1 VDNALLRE
9 DGYRRTRST
18 PVAGAGFI
26 RIGLGDGLCHVGAK
40 AIVMPARELEVCATI
55 GLNGRPIAT
64 EAILDLVWPDSE
76 TARARTCLKVHVH
89 RIRARLGR
97 RSALFCSGE
106 RWSLG
111 PDVTLDL
118 WEWERTANQA
128 GRVPST
134 EPQRNALFATF
145 DALLAGPAPSLARSH
160 LGCRLDMAFL
170 ELLQLVGSALI
181 DDAFAR
187 RDLAGAARLA
197 RSAIAV
203 DPYRERWHEAL
214 IRAQVDQGDLFAAR
228 SSLRSYQATLQA
240 ELGEPLPKAIES
252 LLSKG
257 ASAV

>member
-1 VDNALLRE
+1 MDNALLRE
-9 DGYRRTRST
+9 DGYGRPRST
-18 PVAGAGFI
+18 PVAAAGFV

-40 AIVMPARELEVCATI
+40 TILMPARELEICATI

-64 EAILDLVWPDSE
+64 EALLDLVWPDNE

-89 RIRARLGR
+89 RIRARLGQ
-97 RSALFCSGE
+97 RSALICSSE
-106 RWSLG
+106 RWALG
-111 PDVTLDL
+111 PEVTLDL
-118 WEWERTANQA
+118 WEWERMASQA
-128 GRVPST
+128 GPVPSI

-160 LGCRLDMAFL
+160 LGARLDMAFL
-170 ELLQLVGSALI
+170 ELLQRVGSALI

>member
-1 VDNALLRE
+1 MDNALLRE

-145 DALLAGPAPSLARSH
+145 DALLAGPAPSLARS
-160 LGCRLDMAFL
+160 
-170 ELLQLVGSALI
+170 
-181 DDAFAR
+181 
-187 RDLAGAARLA
+187 
-197 RSAIAV
+197 AIAV